1 MSRYGSTID
10 LVVRSAETLRLPS
23 RFFSFLTRANEFLW
37 RLQYANESLTHS
49 LTHSLRC
56 RHCRS
61 GNKSSR
67 ARSSNHALNGRGFVI
82 VYTRHCCFKYHLLS
96 EQNLSSSGPNLK
108 VRIASIV
115 NSIIICRH
123 WGLDQSV
130 ADHKKKLCARLIKEN
145 LWNSLPQIFNF
156 NNSNKLAVTLNVFLG
171 IFFLS
176 DASKRKPSSSSSFF
190 ICLIYTTQKN
200 LFTAVIARRRGDPGS
215 HRAYGRATSLTLIN
229 KIKKK
234 SCKCAAR
241 PIQ

>member
-1 MSRYGSTID
+1 MSFYGDSNMQM
-10 LVVRSAETLRLPS
+10 SH
-23 RFFSFLTRANEFLW
+23 
-37 RLQYANESLTHS
+37 SLTHS

-67 ARSSNHALNGRGFVI
+67 TRSSNHALNGRGFVI
-82 VYTRHCCFKYHLLS
+82 VYTRHCCFKYHLPS

-145 LWNSLPQIFNF
+145 LGNSLPQIFNF

-176 DASKRKPSSSSSFF
+176 DASNHHHHHHFLF
-190 ICLIYTTQKN
+190 A
-200 LFTAVIARRRGDPGS
+200 LFTQ
-215 HRAYGRATSLTLIN
+215 HK
-229 KIKKK
+229 KIYLQ
-234 SCKCAAR
+234 R
-241 PIQ
+241 L